1 MGRLRL
7 SFTERRRKRLAF
19 RVKSLDAVQMEPRSL
34 ITDPLNLFAASLGIP
49 LVGNVIT
56 SSDGGGNPEAR

>member
-1 MGRLRL
+1 MARHCL
-7 SFTERRRKRLAF
+7 SFTQRRRTRLALK
-19 RVKSLDAVQMEPRSL
+19 VDGLQMLENRNL

-56 SSDGGGNPEAR
+56 SSDGGGNPEPR